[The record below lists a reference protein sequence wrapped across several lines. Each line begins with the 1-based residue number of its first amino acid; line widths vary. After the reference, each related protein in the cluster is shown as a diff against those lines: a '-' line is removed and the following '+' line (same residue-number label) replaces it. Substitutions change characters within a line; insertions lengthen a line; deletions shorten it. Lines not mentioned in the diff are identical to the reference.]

1 MATAFVTGA
10 TGVLGRGTVERL
22 LAAGHTVR
30 ALARTEERARAVAAT
45 GAEPIVADI
54 YDRDAMTRAMAGADA
69 VLHLATRIPPI
80 TQGRKASAWAE
91 NTKLRAVGTKVL
103 VDAALKANV
112 GRFVAESIVLIYRDG
127 GSEWIDEQSPVEP
140 SPGLESVVT
149 LEQEVS
155 RFHAA
160 GGAGI
165 ALRFGLFYGA
175 DARSTDEY
183 LQTAERRIAPVLGA
197 PDGYCSSIH
206 TSDAADAVVAA
217 FAAPA
222 GLYNVG
228 DDVPLTRREF
238 ADAFARAFA
247 LRHLHIL
254 PSPLVRLAGGS
265 TAQALLRSHRVR
277 NAALRDATD
286 WAPSFPS
293 VVEGWA
299 AVAADKE
306 ASNA

>member
-30 ALARTEERARAVAAT
+30 ALARTEARAPAVAAT
-45 GAEPIVADI
+45 GAEPVVADI
-54 YDRDAMTRAMAGADA
+54 YDRDAMTRAMAGTDV

-80 TQGRKASAWAE
+80 TQARKPSAWAE

-103 VDAALKANV
+103 VDAALAANV

-127 GSEWIDEQSPVEP
+127 GSEWLDEQWPVEP
-140 SPGLESVVT
+140 TPALESVVT

-155 RFHAA
+155 RVRAA

-175 DARSTDEY
+175 DARSTEEY
-183 LQTAERRIAPVLGA
+183 LQSAARRIAPVLGA
-197 PDGYCSSIH
+197 PDGYFSSIH

-217 FAAPA
+217 LDAPA
-222 GLYNVG
+222 GVYNVA

-238 ADAFARAFA
+238 ADAFAHAFGFKH
-247 LRHLHIL
+247 LRLI
-254 PSPLVRLAGGS
+254 PAPLVRLAGGS

-277 NAALRDATD
+277 NAALRDATG
-286 WAPSFPS
+286 WAPSMPS
-293 VVEGWA
+293 AVEGWA